1 MAVWKT
7 LRLPTR
13 LVDKTTSL
21 ARNELE
27 HRRGPLSPPAPRYAI
42 YYAPEPGSA
51 LAQFGA
57 RCLGRDVQTGSDVPH
72 HELTGF
78 SSGELIGLTRE
89 PRRYGFHGT
98 LKAPFR
104 LTDLATERDLIDRLR
119 VFAAG
124 RRPFAVAPLIL
135 AEIAG
140 FLALI
145 PAEHPAPLHDLA
157 AECVREFD
165 DLRAQP
171 TSSELA
177 RRLASNLTSAQQ
189 LLLARWGYPYVME
202 EFRFHLTLTDKLPA
216 EAREPLKAA
225 LATLAATFAQEPF
238 IVRDVALFRQPEPD
252 APFTV
257 FARFPFAGD

>member
-1 MAVWKT
+1 MPQHITPAHAEVSLLPAV
-7 LRLPTR
+7 
-13 LVDKTTSL
+13 
-21 ARNELE
+21 
-27 HRRGPLSPPAPRYAI
+27 PRYAI

-57 RCLGRDVQTGSDVPH
+57 TCLGRDVETGREVSHPS
-72 HELTGF
+72 LNGF
-78 SSGELIGLTRE
+78 SGTDLARFTQE

-104 LTDLATERDLIDRLR
+104 LNDPATEQELIDRIQG
-119 VFAAG
+119 FAAT
-124 RRPFAVAPLIL
+124 RRPFAATPLIL
-135 AEIAG
+135 ADIAG

-145 PAEHPAPLHDLA
+145 PAQRCAELHELA
-157 AECVREFD
+157 ADCVREFD

-177 RRLASNLTSAQQ
+177 RRLASGLTSAQQ
-189 LLLARWGYPYVME
+189 QLLTRWGYPYVLD

-216 EAREPLKAA
+216 ETREPLKTALAPLAA
-225 LATLAATFAQEPF
+225 LFAQEPF
-238 IVRDVALFRQPEPD
+238 TVRNVVLFRQPAPD

-257 FARFPFAGD
+257 LARFPFAAD